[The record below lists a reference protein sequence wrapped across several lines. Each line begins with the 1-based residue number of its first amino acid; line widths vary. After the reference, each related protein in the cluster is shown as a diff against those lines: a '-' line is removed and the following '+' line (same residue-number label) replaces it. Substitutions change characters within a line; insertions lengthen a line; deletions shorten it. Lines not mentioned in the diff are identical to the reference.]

1 MISPKLWNS
10 LTAEQKDILQKSVN
24 QAAQSQRKAVADK
37 EADDLVFLK
46 SKGMAVVDKPDVEA
60 FRKATQPVYAAM
72 ADVVP
77 PAMVAKV
84 QEVK

>member
-1 MISPKLWNS
+1 M
-10 LTAEQKDILQKSVN
+10 
-24 QAAQSQRKAVADK
+24 ADK
-37 EADDLVFLK
+37 EADDLAFLK
-46 SKGMAVVDKPDVEA
+46 SKGMVVVEKPDAEA

-84 QEVK
+84 QDVK